1 MEMTA
6 PDTRKVLTHGGKT
19 EKTKNKK
26 CKFIHELLVGSGKL
40 PNSSSVTINIV
51 KCRLQIV
58 VKFAPLLKIG

>member
-1 MEMTA
+1 MEMTP
-6 PDTRKVLTHGGKT
+6 PDTRQILAHCGEA

-26 CKFIHELLVGSGKL
+26 CKFIHEPLVGSGKL

-51 KCRLQIV
+51 KGRLQIV